1 MALLLILISAQISTN
16 SSYGKFYEIITKNFY
31 TAWFSFSA

>member
-16 SSYGKFYEIITKNFY
+16 SSYGKFKEIKNFY
-31 TAWFSFSA
+31 IAWFSFSA